1 LLAAILVIVYIVL
14 WMLIKPGL
22 HGDSGGTSCVS
33 VVISAVCAVSL
44 PVVERVE
51 PVTLLYNPAVVVL
64 RGLVSSSRTPP
75 GLHVLAEAVLPHG
88 LDPLPVSLDL
98 VPM

>member
-1 LLAAILVIVYIVL
+1 MAKIACGYT
-14 WMLIKPGL
+14 G
-22 HGDSGGTSCVS
+22 VS
-33 VVISAVCAVSL
+33 FVISAVCAVSL

-51 PVTLLYNPAVVVL
+51 PVTLLYDPAVGIL
-64 RGLVSSSRTPP
+64 HGLVSSSRAPP
-75 GLHVLAEAVLPHG
+75 GLHVVADAVLLQG

>member
-1 LLAAILVIVYIVL
+1 
-14 WMLIKPGL
+14 MLIKPGL
-22 HGDSGGTSCVS
+22 HGDSGGTSGVS
-33 VVISAVCAVSL
+33 FVVSAVCAVSL

-51 PVTLLYNPAVVVL
+51 PVTLLYDPAVVVL
-64 RGLVSSSRTPP
+64 HGLVSSSRAPP
-75 GLHVLAEAVLPHG
+75 GLHVFADAVLLQG